1 MSEYLRE
8 MIDHL
13 GLDND
18 NNAFP
23 SESYSVVIADV
34 KYGLNKKQSRGDEV
48 DWSSED
54 FQGVFANVKA
64 RFKTTGNV
72 RDAGGLRLT
81 QNFEVVKC
89 ILRQSCVCS

>member
-34 KYGLNKKQSRGDEV
+34 
-48 DWSSED
+48 
-54 FQGVFANVKA
+54 
-64 RFKTTGNV
+64 
-72 RDAGGLRLT
+72 
-81 QNFEVVKC
+81 
-89 ILRQSCVCS
+89 